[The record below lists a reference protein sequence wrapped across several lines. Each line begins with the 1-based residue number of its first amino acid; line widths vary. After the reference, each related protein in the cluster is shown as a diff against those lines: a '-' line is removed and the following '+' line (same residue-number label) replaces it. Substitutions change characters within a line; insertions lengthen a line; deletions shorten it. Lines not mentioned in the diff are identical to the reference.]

1 MDSMSLK
8 NLIIFDARVTTAL
21 RLKNP
26 ENHRLKPLAAFF
38 AHSGDSWFVEIAL
51 FITWLF
57 TRAALHQLVALMAGD
72 VVVLALLVLAIKF
85 TIRRRRPEG
94 EWGAIYRNTD
104 PHSFPSGHAART
116 AMLTVLALGLGFHWF
131 ALALSI
137 WMILVSLARV
147 WMGVHYLSD
156 IVAGVILGG
165 AFGLFM
171 SFTAPWF
178 YALLPWVFSDRTSL
192 IAFKYFPAILA

>member
-1 MDSMSLK
+1 MSLK

-94 EWGAIYRNTD
+94 
-104 PHSFPSGHAART
+104 
-116 AMLTVLALGLGFHWF
+116 
-131 ALALSI
+131 
-137 WMILVSLARV
+137 
-147 WMGVHYLSD
+147 
-156 IVAGVILGG
+156 
-165 AFGLFM
+165 
-171 SFTAPWF
+171 
-178 YALLPWVFSDRTSL
+178 
-192 IAFKYFPAILA
+192 